1 MQFWPHAAIRTAL
14 LAAAM
19 VLARPAA
26 AQDGGPMAH
35 VRADRWAEAAASVA
49 SHPDPVARKLVLWLR
64 LSTPGAARVDEIG
77 DFLAQNPDW
86 PLAGTLARRR
96 DEALALEPDAAIARA
111 ECQRTVPS
119 ATAALLRCADVL
131 AGMGDSADAMLKA
144 AWATGP
150 ADATWETRFI
160 ARWASILTREDHLRR
175 FQALSWTDLAGARG
189 QADRLDPG
197 YQLSVEARLALRR
210 DDPAGPGL
218 AHAVPSPQRADP
230 ALFLDLA
237 RYLRRASRDDEVAA
251 LWRAQGNA
259 AERAAPA
266 ARRGAFWDE
275 RNLMV
280 RRRLR
285 QGDDAGAYAI
295 AAGHAQQAGE
305 QRTDAEF
312 LAGFVA
318 LRRLKDARAAHG
330 HFETLAAA
338 SKAAITQGRAQYWI
352 GRAAAAPEGRTA
364 AFQRA
369 ASWTSTFYGQ
379 LAAHALDPNE
389 RIIAARVAAARDPQA
404 DGTRARDLAGR
415 ELARAAAVLVA
426 WGEPRRAAPFL
437 MQLYEV
443 APDPPDRA
451 LAARL
456 AAGLGLTETA
466 VSIARRAGRD
476 GMMLLEA
483 GWPTVLTVPTQP
495 VDPAMTLAIIRQE
508 SNFDGGAVSPA
519 GARGLMQL
527 MPGTAALVAK
537 GLGIAAPLG
546 ALTSDPALNIQ
557 LGTTYLRGLLD
568 QFDANIAMAAAG
580 YNAGPRRVTDWIEL
594 NGDPRVPPSEA
605 RGADIIDWI
614 ELIPFSETR
623 NYVQRVV
630 ENTVIYR
637 ARMGQSGAAPIQ
649 PHPLAPWLR

>member
-1 MQFWPHAAIRTAL
+1 MQF
-14 LAAAM
+14 
-19 VLARPAA
+19 RPAA
-26 AQDGGPMAH
+26 AIRAALLIAAVVAGCPAAAQEGGPMGH

-49 SHPDPVARKLVLWLR
+49 GHPDPVAQKLVTWLR
-64 LSTPGAARVDEIG
+64 LLAPGGARVDEIG
-77 DFLAQNPDW
+77 GFLAENPDW
-86 PLAGTLARRR
+86 PLAASLARRR
-96 DEALALEPDAAIARA
+96 DEALALEPDPTLVRA
-111 ECQRTVPS
+111 ECRRTAPL
-119 ATAALLRCADVL
+119 ATAALLRCADAL
-131 AGMGDSADAMLKA
+131 AEAGASANAMLKA
-144 AWATGP
+144 AWATGS
-150 ADATWETRFI
+150 ADVAWETRFI
-160 ARWASILTREDHLRR
+160 ARWANVLTRDDHVRR
-175 FQALSWTDLAGARG
+175 FQALSWSDLAGARR
-189 QADRLDPG
+189 QADRLERG
-197 YQLSVEARLALRR
+197 YQLSAEARLALRR

-218 AHAVPSPQRADP
+218 AGAVPGPQRGEP

-237 RYLRRASRDDEVAA
+237 RYLRRVSRDDEAAA

-266 ARRGAFWDE
+266 ERRAAFWDE

-295 AAGHAQQAGE
+295 AAGHAQAGE

-318 LRRLKDARAAHG
+318 LRRLKNAGVAAG
-330 HFETLAAA
+330 HFETLAGA
-338 SKAAITQGRAQYWI
+338 SKAAITQGRAQYWL
-352 GRAAAAPEGRTA
+352 GRAASEPQGRSA
-364 AFQRA
+364 SFQRA
-369 ASWTSTFYGQ
+369 ANWTSTFYGQ
-379 LAAHALDPNE
+379 LAGHALDQND
-389 RIIAARVAAARDPQA
+389 RAFAARVAASRDPQA
-404 DGTRARDLAGR
+404 DGARALDLAGR
-415 ELARAAAVLVA
+415 ELARAAALLVA

-437 MQLYEV
+437 LQLYEV
-443 APDPPDRA
+443 SPDAPDRA

-456 AAGLGLTETA
+456 AAGLGLIDTS

-476 GMMLLEA
+476 GVMLPEI
-483 GWPTVLTVPTQP
+483 GWPAVLAVPAQT

-508 SNFDGGAVSPA
+508 SNFDIGAVSPA

-537 GLGIAAPLG
+537 GLGIAAPLP
-546 ALTSDPALNIQ
+546 ALTSDPGLNMR

-580 YNAGPRRVTDWIEL
+580 YNAGPRRVTEWIEL
-594 NGDPRVPPSEA
+594 NGDPRVAPSDA
-605 RGADIIDWI
+605 RGVDIIDWI

-637 ARMGQSGAAPIQ
+637 ARAGQVQ